1 MRFRKQHSFIGQDQ
15 SSGWIAMTDLF
26 TILTIVAI
34 SAGAANITTI
44 KNIFKGVNGPW
55 TTFMNEAAKQK
66 VELDF
71 LNKKIK
77 SLEEEI
83 TRLKTELDSKPP
95 SPSDFSD
102 EIKKLKFVIFDLNQ
116 ELTDLKNK
124 YNVLELDLEKKKKEL
139 ADLKILYDKSS
150 KTKSDSN
157 TKLDVALSEMKILE
171 ARIQEAQDKITAL
184 NADLDKLNA
193 SLDLE
198 RNKNKDLSAQ
208 VIELVRVNK
217 ELNETMKRLKD
228 PLNAEGAVRA
238 ELLGLKPPLNKVV
251 FVVDR
256 SSSMNEAKEA
266 VKRWEDCIQTIKTW
280 INFLPVQKAA
290 LIVFGDDIKVYPQ
303 DEKSMLK
310 LPEGAKELTNALDD
324 LQPKGGTK
332 TQAALWKA
340 YSSYDNIDAIILF
353 TDGAPD
359 EGIDSV
365 LTFVDEMAR
374 QKPNTRIYTVG
385 IGDYFNGQM
394 GRFLREVSKR
404 TGGTFIGR

>member
-1 MRFRKQHSFIGQDQ
+1 MRFRKRHSFIGQDE

-26 TILTIVAI
+26 TILTVVAI
-34 SAGAANITTI
+34 SVGAANITTI
-44 KNIFKGVNGPW
+44 KNLFKGVDGPW
-55 TTFMNEAAKQK
+55 EKFVETAFEQK
-66 VELDF
+66 SELDA
-71 LNKKIK
+71 LKNKIK
-77 SLEEEI
+77 FLEEEI
-83 TRLKTELDSKPP
+83 IRITTGDTAPPIPRPDLLDQ
-95 SPSDFSD
+95 
-102 EIKKLKFVIFDLNQ
+102 IKKLEQEKNDLNQ
-116 ELTDLKNK
+116 QLANLQKQLD
-124 YNVLELDLEKKKKEL
+124 VLMLDLGVTKKEL
-139 ADLKILYDKSS
+139 ADLKILLNKHLQTNAALN
-150 KTKSDSN
+150 KE
-157 TKLDVALSEMKILE
+157 LDAELSEKKILLV
-171 ARIQEAQDKITAL
+171 RLQEAQNEITTLKAH
-184 NADLDKLNA
+184 LDKLSA

-198 RNKNKDLSAQ
+198 LNKNKDLLA
-208 VIELVRVNK
+208 RVEMLERINK
-217 ELNETMKRLKD
+217 ELRDAQGSNT
-228 PLNAEGAVRA
+228 EGAVRA

-310 LPEGAKELTNALDD
+310 LPEGARELTNALDN
-324 LQPKGGTK
+324 LQPRGGTK

>member
-1 MRFRKQHSFIGQDQ
+1 MRFRKRHSFIGQDE

-26 TILTIVAI
+26 TILTVVAI
-34 SAGAANITTI
+34 SVGAANITTI
-44 KNIFKGVNGPW
+44 KNLFKGVDGPW
-55 TTFMNEAAKQK
+55 EKFVETAFEQK
-66 VELDF
+66 SELDA
-71 LNKKIK
+71 LKNKIK
-77 SLEEEI
+77 FLEEEI
-83 TRLKTELDSKPP
+83 IRITTGDTAPPIPRPDLLDQ
-95 SPSDFSD
+95 
-102 EIKKLKFVIFDLNQ
+102 IKKLEQEKNDLNQ
-116 ELTDLKNK
+116 QLANLQKQLD
-124 YNVLELDLEKKKKEL
+124 VLMLDLGVTKKEL
-139 ADLKILYDKSS
+139 ADLKILLNKHLQTNAALN
-150 KTKSDSN
+150 KE
-157 TKLDVALSEMKILE
+157 LDAELSEKKILLV
-171 ARIQEAQDKITAL
+171 RLQEAQNEITTLKAH
-184 NADLDKLNA
+184 LDKLSA

-198 RNKNKDLSAQ
+198 LNKNKDLLA
-208 VIELVRVNK
+208 RVEKLERINK
-217 ELNETMKRLKD
+217 ELRDAQGSNT
-228 PLNAEGAVRA
+228 EGAVRA

-256 SSSMNEAKEA
+256 SSSMNKTKEA
-266 VKRWEDCIQTIKTW
+266 ATRWGDCIQTIKTW
-280 INFLPVQKAA
+280 INSLPVKNAA
-290 LIVFGDDIKVYPQ
+290 LVVFGDDIKVYPP

-310 LPEGAKELTNALDD
+310 LPEGAMELTDALEN

-332 TQAALWKA
+332 TQDALWKA
-340 YSSYDNIDAIILF
+340 FSSYDEIDAIILF

>member
-1 MRFRKQHSFIGQDQ
+1 MRFRKRHSFIGQDE

-26 TILTIVAI
+26 TILTVVAI
-34 SAGAANITTI
+34 SVGAANITTI
-44 KNIFKGVNGPW
+44 KNLFKGVDGPW
-55 TTFMNEAAKQK
+55 TTFMNRVAENK
-66 VELDF
+66 VELDS
-71 LNKKIK
+71 LNKTIK
-77 SLEEEI
+77 LLNEEI
-83 TRLKTELDSKPP
+83 ARLKTKLDTELPGS
-95 SPSDFSD
+95 SEFSD
-102 EIKKLKFVIFDLNQ
+102 QIINFKQQISDLNQ

-124 YNVLELDLEKKKKEL
+124 YKVLELDLEKKKKEL
-139 ADLKILYDKSS
+139 ADLQILYDKSS
-150 KTKSDSN
+150 KTKDDSN
-157 TKLDVALSEMKILE
+157 TKLDLALSEIKTLL
-171 ARIQEAQDKITAL
+171 ARIQKAQNIVTTLK
-184 NADLDKLNA
+184 ADLDKLNA

-198 RNKNKDLSAQ
+198 LNKSKDLLA
-208 VIELVRVNK
+208 RVEMLERINK
-217 ELNETMKRLKD
+217 ELRDAQGSNT
-228 PLNAEGAVRA
+228 EGAVRA

-280 INFLPVQKAA
+280 INSLPVQKAA

-303 DEKSMLK
+303 DEKSMLR
-310 LPEGAKELTNALDD
+310 LPERAIELTNALDN

>member
-1 MRFRKQHSFIGQDQ
+1 MRFRKRHSFIGQDE

-26 TILTIVAI
+26 TILTVVAI
-34 SAGAANITTI
+34 SVGAANITTI
-44 KNIFKGVNGPW
+44 KNLFKGVDGPW
-55 TTFMNEAAKQK
+55 TTFMNRVAENK
-66 VELDF
+66 VELDS
-71 LNKKIK
+71 LNKTIK
-77 SLEEEI
+77 LLNEEI
-83 TRLKTELDSKPP
+83 ARLKTKLDTELPGS
-95 SPSDFSD
+95 SEFSD
-102 EIKKLKFVIFDLNQ
+102 QIINFKQQISDLNQ

-124 YNVLELDLEKKKKEL
+124 YKVLELDLEKKKKEL
-139 ADLKILYDKSS
+139 ADLQILYDKSS
-150 KTKSDSN
+150 KTKDDSN
-157 TKLDVALSEMKILE
+157 TKLDLALSEIKTLL
-171 ARIQEAQDKITAL
+171 ARIQKAQNIVTTLK
-184 NADLDKLNA
+184 ADLDKLNA

-198 RNKNKDLSAQ
+198 LNKSKDLLA
-208 VIELVRVNK
+208 RVEMLERINK
-217 ELNETMKRLKD
+217 ELRDAQGSNT
-228 PLNAEGAVRA
+228 EGAVRA

-256 SSSMNEAKEA
+256 SSSMNKAKEA
-266 VKRWEDCIQTIKTW
+266 ATRWEDCIQTIKTW
-280 INFLPVQKAA
+280 INSLPVQKAA

-303 DEKSMLK
+303 DEKSMLR
-310 LPEGAKELTNALDD
+310 LPERAIELTNALDN

>member
-1 MRFRKQHSFIGQDQ
+1 MRFRKRHSFNGQDE

-26 TILTIVAI
+26 TILTVVAI
-34 SAGAANITTI
+34 SVGAANITTI
-44 KNIFKGVNGPW
+44 KNLFKGVDGPW
-55 TTFMNEAAKQK
+55 EIFVKTGLKQK
-66 VELDF
+66 IELDA
-71 LNKKIK
+71 LKNEIK
-77 SLEEEI
+77 SLKEQILLLTTTKGGTAPPIPWPDSPAKIKELEQKI
-83 TRLKTELDSKPP
+83 T
-95 SPSDFSD
+95 
-102 EIKKLKFVIFDLNQ
+102 DLNQ
-116 ELTDLKNK
+116 ELANLKNQNNFLEQKLDVAQNKLTDLKFQFDNLSQT
-124 YNVLELDLEKKKKEL
+124 NTDL
-139 ADLKILYDKSS
+139 
-150 KTKSDSN
+150 N
-157 TKLDVALSEMKILE
+157 TKLDTALSEIKILLS
-171 ARIQEAQDKITAL
+171 RVQEAHIEITTL
-184 NADLDKLNA
+184 KSDLDKLRA

-198 RNKNKDLSAQ
+198 LNKNKDLLA
-208 VIELVRVNK
+208 RVEKLERINK
-217 ELNETMKRLKD
+217 ELRDAQGSNK
-228 PLNAEGAVRA
+228 EGAVRA

-280 INFLPVQKAA
+280 INSLPVQKAA
-290 LIVFGDDIKVYPQ
+290 LIVFGDDIKVYPP

-310 LPEGAKELTNALDD
+310 LPEGAKELTNALDN
-324 LQPKGGTK
+324 LKPKGGTK